1 MEMVVNGVST
11 RKVSH
16 IVEELCERQIFKST
30 VSKLSKG
37 LSEEVNQFKNRPL
50 GEYCYVIT
58 DALYVKVRED
68 LKVAVDVTS
77 PYHQILGLFL
87 GPKNLSPSR

>member
-30 VSKLSKG
+30 VSELSKG
-37 LSEEVNQFKNRPL
+37 LSEEVNQFKDRPL
-50 GEYCYVIT
+50 
-58 DALYVKVRED
+58 ALGGTIVSTNNK
-68 LKVAVDVTS
+68 S
-77 PYHQILGLFL
+77 QMG
-87 GPKNLSPSR
+87 